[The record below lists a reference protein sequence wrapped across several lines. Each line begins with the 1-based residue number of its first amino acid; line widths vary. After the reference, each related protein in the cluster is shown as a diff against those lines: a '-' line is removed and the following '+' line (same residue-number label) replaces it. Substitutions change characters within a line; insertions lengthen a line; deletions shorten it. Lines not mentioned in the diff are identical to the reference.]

1 VAHLLLIAALVLAA
15 GLTIAPR
22 IYHHYDVVDC
32 FLFWAR
38 ASGGSRPWDVY
49 RADCDYP
56 PLVPYLLT
64 LVERARVELGA
75 APAGATSIVLV
86 KLPMLAY
93 LAGAPL
99 VWWLLRRARGETAA
113 RTASVLFVLSLPLF
127 VNAAAWGQFDAL
139 LSAEIVVAL
148 AALLAGRPVAAG
160 VALGIALSTKLLAV
174 IAIPTAAVWIALRHG
189 GRSLVKSLAAAALAV
204 ALLAAPYVL
213 AGGGRGVLAAYT
225 GAVNYYPQRTI
236 EAYNGW
242 YLLDRFDIFVRG
254 MPAREARADNRRA
267 LGPVTFRQL
276 GLAAFAA
283 YLLFVLAGLARRPEP
298 EMLVL
303 STALALFAFF
313 MLPTQMHQRYIV
325 PAAAVLTLA
334 GGSRPALV
342 LLCGLT
348 VTASLNQALDLAR
361 AYVDQAAATD
371 PAWMADPGHYRG
383 LIRVGASLVA
393 VAHVALFAWATVA
406 YARLAARGRRP

>member
-15 GLTIAPR
+15 GLAVAPR

-38 ASGGSRPWDVY
+38 ATAGARPWEVY
-49 RADCDYP
+49 RAGCDYP
-56 PLVPYLLT
+56 PLVPYLLA
-64 LVERARVELGA
+64 LVERVRLATGV
-75 APAGATSIVLV
+75 APAGAAAIVLV

-93 LAGAPL
+93 LAGGPV
-99 VWWLLRRARGETAA
+99 VWWLLRRRCGETAA
-113 RTASVLFVLSLPLF
+113 RTAATLFVTSLPLF
-127 VNAAAWGQFDAL
+127 INAAAWGQFDAL

-160 VALGIALSTKLLAV
+160 VALGLALATKVLAV
-174 IAIPTAAVWIALRHG
+174 IVIPPVAVWIALRHG
-189 GRSLVKSLAAAALAV
+189 TRSLLKSVAAAALVV
-204 ALLAAPYVL
+204 AALAAPYAS
-213 AGGGRGVLAAYT
+213 AGARRGVVAAYT

-254 MPAREARADNRRA
+254 MPAREARSDDRRA
-267 LGPVTFRQL
+267 VGPITFRQL
-276 GLAAFAA
+276 GVAAYGL

-298 EMLVL
+298 DMLVL
-303 STALALFAFF
+303 ASALALFGFF

-342 LLCGLT
+342 LLAGLT
-348 VTASLNQALDLAR
+348 VTASLNQGLDLAR
-361 AYVDQAAATD
+361 AYVDHAAGTD
-371 PAWMADPGHYRG
+371 PDWMRDPGHYRG
-383 LIRVGASLVA
+383 LIRALASA
-393 VAHVALFAWATVA
+393 VALAHVVLFAWATVA
-406 YARLAARGRRP
+406 YARLARKRLS

>member
-15 GLTIAPR
+15 GLAVAPR

-38 ASGGSRPWDVY
+38 ASGGRRPWEVY
-49 RADCDYP
+49 RAACDYP
-56 PLVPYLLT
+56 PFVPYLLT
-64 LVERARVELGA
+64 LVERVRLGLGLPPVSA
-75 APAGATSIVLV
+75 ASVVLV
-86 KLPMLAY
+86 KIPMLAY
-93 LAGAPL
+93 LAGGPA
-99 VWWLLRRARGETAA
+99 VWRLLRRPCGETAA
-113 RTASVLFVLSLPLF
+113 RTAAVLFVVSLPLF

-160 VALGIALSTKLLAV
+160 LALGLALATKVLAV
-174 IAIPTAAVWIALRHG
+174 IVIPPVVVWIALRHG
-189 GRSLVKSLAAAALAV
+189 ARPLAKSLAAAALVV

-213 AGGGRGVLAAYT
+213 AGGGRGVVSAYT

-254 MPAREARADNRRA
+254 IPAREARSDDRRA
-267 LGPVTFRQL
+267 IGPVTYRQL
-276 GLAAFAA
+276 GVTAYAI
-283 YLLFVLAGLARRPEP
+283 YLLVVLALLARRPQP
-298 EMLVL
+298 DMLVL
-303 STALALFAFF
+303 GSALALFGFF

-342 LLCGLT
+342 LLAGLT
-348 VTASLNQALDLAR
+348 VTASLNQGLDLAR
-361 AYVDQAAATD
+361 AFVDHAAGTD
-371 PAWMADPGHYRG
+371 PDWMRDPGHYRG
-383 LIRVGASLVA
+383 LIRALASA
-393 VAHVALFAWATVA
+393 VALAHVVLFAWATVA
-406 YARLAARGRRP
+406 YARLARKRPS